1 LSVQGLK
8 NNKLNESLPFITK
21 QTSKMQFEDIN
32 SRLDKRRN
40 EYQKD
45 YNTSF
50 EVRVNNNSTQASEA
64 KS

>member
-1 LSVQGLK
+1 MIIFTY
-8 NNKLNESLPFITK
+8 NKLNESLPFITK

-32 SRLDKRRN
+32 SRQDKRKN

-50 EVRVNNNSTQASEA
+50 EVKVNNSTQASEA

>member
-1 LSVQGLK
+1 
-8 NNKLNESLPFITK
+8 
-21 QTSKMQFEDIN
+21 MQFEDIN
-32 SRLDKRRN
+32 SIQDKRKN

-50 EVRVNNNSTQASEA
+50 EVKVNNSTQASEA